1 MKKYNIEIN
10 VSIKEGNVGDYSP
23 VRPIYFNIT
32 ELLPQNV
39 DAEKYLRNRIAEE
52 IKRQF
57 NQLVEPIDN
66 KTDAVKE
73 SEDPLAAPY

>member
-23 VRPIYFNIT
+23 ARPIYFNII
-32 ELLPQNV
+32 ELLPQNI
-39 DAEKYLRNRIAEE
+39 DAERYLRNRIAEE

-57 NQLVEPIDN
+57 SQLADPIDN

-73 SEDPLAAPY
+73 SEDPLAASF